1 MAFEPI
7 NTQEE
12 FNERISARLKRE
24 REQVEAKFSDY
35 EDLKKKAESAGTL
48 QEQLDAMKAEN
59 SGLQTKL
66 DDMKTAHEADLAAA
80 KRETTKLKV
89 ASEFNIP
96 TELAA
101 RLNGDDE
108 EAIRKDA
115 ETVSGFLT
123 NKRTPPL
130 RTGEPGTDPKDD
142 KDAGLLNTLR
152 HMKGD

>member
-12 FNERISARLKRE
+12 FDERIKERIKRE
-24 REQVEAKFSDY
+24 REHAEAKFSDY

-48 QEQLDAMKAEN
+48 QEKLDAMKAEN

-66 DDMKTAHEADLAAA
+66 EDMKTAHEADLAAA
-80 KRETTKLKV
+80 KRETVKLRV

-101 RLNGDDE
+101 RLKGDDE
-108 EAIRKDA
+108 DAIRKDA

-123 NKRTPPL
+123 TKRTPPL
-130 RTGEPGTDPKDD
+130 RTGEPGAQKDE
-142 KDAGLLNTLR
+142 KDTGLLNTLR
-152 HMKGD
+152 NMKGD